1 MLLII
6 LMNIVHSI
14 LILNF
19 SQLILNMNSLQD
31 ILLVLNFEGIN
42 PYKCYNNIYMSFI
55 FAFIER

>member
-1 MLLII
+1 
-6 LMNIVHSI
+6 MNIVHSI

-42 PYKCYNNIYMSFI
+42 PNKCYNNIYMSFI